1 IRSSIFILS
10 TMVTDYHKVDHVP
23 KDVNFTDKFA
33 SKFLVSSENSEL
45 PLLNCKDIS
54 EVLDNG
60 PCSSS
65 LKIFKSEPLPAAMPP
80 EKDCSAKSTL
90 PAIMSVDRMCE
101 SEPSRG
107 QKPKEWQPLIDGQQV
122 GGLKDADPLVRQPLD
137 KTTVAGGLLS
147 ENDNE
152 YYDYGPSMSA
162 VSAPCT
168 ESPPSDGAPC
178 TEAPPSDGA
187 PCTEAPPSDG
197 APCTEAPP
205 SDGAPCTES
214 PPSDGA
220 PCTEAPPS
228 DGAPCTEAP
237 PSDGAPCT
245 EAPPSDGA
253 PCTEAPP
260 SDGAPCTESPLSDGA
275 PCTEAPP
282 SDGAPCTEAP
292 PSDGA
297 PCTEAPPS
305 DGAPCTEAPP
315 SDGAPCTESPLSDG
329 APCTE
334 SPPSD
339 GAPCTE
345 APLSDGAPCTESP
358 PSDGAPCT
366 EAPPSDGAPCTD
378 ASFGTSR
385 PRGRGK
391 GSRPKPAKA
400 SANKKAVPVPS
411 EAHREAAELMH
422 DFHSKLFFDSPRR
435 YRYLHQF
442 VIILIMANCNQLE
455 PHNAL
460 LASLVKFCDANKKNC
475 QPQIFDSHDGVH
487 FRFLPE
493 GTVDVG
499 ILWALFKAQQP
510 SDSPQPSDAAA
521 SRRDG
526 KIKKPSDYSFTRVTD
541 AIKSC
546 LKNNT
551 STTSSDSAFQSVEA
565 ANRHKKKLLYRLG
578 PKGLRDLRTAY
589 DHCCPG
595 LAGSENGSSAAQ
607 CQPVSPD
614 KRKNRRKRKRAPSP
628 MSCDSVSGD
637 VDMRDVEN
645 GDAQTPSAEV
655 PVVPAAP
662 GEQQTTVLSIVTA
675 HLPVATFK
683 RTERAVGEIQRP
695 GDDHFCPGPE
705 QEVPPPPAKKLKS
718 SAGRQR
724 KLPST
729 RPM

>member
-1 IRSSIFILS
+1 
-10 TMVTDYHKVDHVP
+10 MVTDYHKVDHVP

-152 YYDYGPSMSA
+152 YYDYGPSMS
-162 VSAPCT
+162 
-168 ESPPSDGAPC
+168 
-178 TEAPPSDGA
+178 
-187 PCTEAPPSDG
+187 
-197 APCTEAPP
+197 
-205 SDGAPCTES
+205 
-214 PPSDGA
+214 
-220 PCTEAPPS
+220 
-228 DGAPCTEAP
+228 
-237 PSDGAPCT
+237 
-245 EAPPSDGA
+245 
-253 PCTEAPP
+253 
-260 SDGAPCTESPLSDGA
+260 
-275 PCTEAPP
+275 
-282 SDGAPCTEAP
+282 
-292 PSDGA
+292 
-297 PCTEAPPS
+297 
-305 DGAPCTEAPP
+305 
-315 SDGAPCTESPLSDG
+315 
-329 APCTE
+329 
-334 SPPSD
+334 
-339 GAPCTE
+339 
-345 APLSDGAPCTESP
+345 
-358 PSDGAPCT
+358 
-366 EAPPSDGAPCTD
+366 
-378 ASFGTSR
+378 
-385 PRGRGK
+385 
-391 GSRPKPAKA
+391 
-400 SANKKAVPVPS
+400 
-411 EAHREAAELMH
+411 
-422 DFHSKLFFDSPRR
+422 
-435 YRYLHQF
+435 F

-595 LAGSENGSSAAQ
+595 MAALPPSASQSRLTNA
-607 CQPVSPD
+607 
-614 KRKNRRKRKRAPSP
+614 RIRRKRKRAPSP